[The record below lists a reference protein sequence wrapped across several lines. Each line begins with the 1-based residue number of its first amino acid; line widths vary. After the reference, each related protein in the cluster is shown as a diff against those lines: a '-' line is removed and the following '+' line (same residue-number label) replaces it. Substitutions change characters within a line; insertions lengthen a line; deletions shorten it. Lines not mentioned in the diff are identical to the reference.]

1 MENDFGDLMKF
12 NVKEIR
18 DRKEKEEIARE
29 ILNDLPEW
37 FGLPESTEEYIR
49 DSQDKPF
56 LAAFYEDDPV
66 GFIVL
71 NATSPDSSEIFVMG
85 IKKAFHRQGAGRAL
99 NNEYEALAKSLGYSY
114 SQVKT
119 VQSGHYEEY
128 DITNN
133 FYKALGY
140 KELEVFPSLWDEWN
154 PCQIYIKYIG
164 N

>member
-1 MENDFGDLMKF
+1 MEF
-12 NVKEIR
+12 NVKEIK
-18 DRKEKEEIARE
+18 DKKEKEEIVRD

-37 FGLPESTEEYIR
+37 FGLAESTEAYIR

-56 LAAFYEDDPV
+56 LAAFYEGNPV

-71 NATSPDSSEIFVMG
+71 NATSQDSSEIFVMG
-85 IKKAFHRQGAGRAL
+85 IKKAFHRQGAGRVL
-99 NNEYEALAKSLGYSY
+99 NEKYEILAKSLGNLY

-133 FYKALGY
+133 FYKAIGY
-140 KELEVFPSLWDEWN
+140 KELEVFPTLWDEWN
-154 PCQIYIKYIG
+154 PCQIYIKYLG
-164 N
+164 D